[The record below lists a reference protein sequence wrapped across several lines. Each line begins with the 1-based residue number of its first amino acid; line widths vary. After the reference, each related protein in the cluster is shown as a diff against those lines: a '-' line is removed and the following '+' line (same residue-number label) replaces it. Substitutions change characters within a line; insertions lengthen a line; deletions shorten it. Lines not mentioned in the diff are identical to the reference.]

1 MSYGQSYFVG
11 SVPAFRPEAVCGMR
25 PTVTEATHLQ
35 RAIRQA
41 VEMSGKPRD
50 HWDRQLQEKLGTK
63 GKPIYDIDRGKSKNP
78 SIETIRAIAELFGKP
93 VNFFT
98 TNYDALAESAERP
111 AVVMSDHQPTRSSD
125 VGETVEIVQLDL
137 TLAMGPGTF
146 IEDFVESE
154 MVAFDASVLRRITRT
169 PSNRLRFVTGIGTS
183 HEPKFQSS
191 DQFLIDIN
199 ERRLTKIDGYY
210 WITYEGAHALKRLRP
225 MSGGRIQI
233 ISENKDFDPIEAMAE
248 EIRIEGRAIWF
259 ARGL

>member
-1 MSYGQSYFVG
+1 MDVDW
-11 SVPAFRPEAVCGMR
+11 
-25 PTVTEATHLQ
+25 L
-35 RAIRQA
+35 
-41 VEMSGKPRD
+41 
-50 HWDRQLQEKLGTK
+50 
-63 GKPIYDIDRGKSKNP
+63 KSKKRELGITDAHLAPVMGVERSVANK
-78 SIETIRAIAELFGKP
+78 IANGKVVLNARRADAVAKLLKVSRDEVLFRFGISSEEPAPP
-93 VNFFT
+93 VPT
-98 TNYDALAESAERP
+98 P
-111 AVVMSDHQPTRSSD
+111 ARAGATQSDHQPTRSAD
-125 VGETVEIVQLDL
+125 AGDTVEIVQLDL

-154 MVAFDASVLRRITRT
+154 MVAFDASSLRRITRT
-169 PSNRLRFVTGIGTS
+169 PSDRLRFVTGVGTS

-248 EIRIEGRAIWF
+248 EVRIEGRAIWF